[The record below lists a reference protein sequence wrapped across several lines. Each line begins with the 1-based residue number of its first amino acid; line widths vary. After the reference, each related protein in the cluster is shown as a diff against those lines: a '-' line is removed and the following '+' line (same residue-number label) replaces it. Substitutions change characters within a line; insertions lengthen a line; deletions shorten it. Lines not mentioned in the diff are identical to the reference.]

1 MGLMDVLQPFATGYL
16 EGKISIAEAKA
27 EAQREKDKLLA
38 EEASA
43 MRMYTAQQQYQENK
57 IEREKKEL
65 ADSTYNMALAE
76 TGDELF
82 VEEAKKRGK
91 LKTPESYNAFINRWI
106 TSTSNPAIFQ
116 NADFRNDWRTNGG
129 LIGISEDN
137 VVNNL
142 TSNDGALAGQKNTG
156 DALIKTKSIPY
167 VYSGVSVQKT
177 PENEVKDGSN
187 WASKYMPAPSP
198 TKPTKPEFMTDL
210 SIIVNGKPIQR
221 LVTVEDMIAEPFR
234 YVPYKAEDE
243 KINKDLGVTDYRK
256 ITESNLEIIFPGK
269 TGYQTGMQDGVQVS
283 TFRFFGNDQEQE
295 AIRGYNNSWTTALT
309 LVEAYKN
316 AGQELPEDLVN
327 NLNLYSTDANV
338 ANPFLIGNSVANLFA
353 DVKEDLTENFSSQID
368 EMQQIQKFETFREIT
383 SLNRKEFINTYGNEY
398 IDIYSQAKANGLNMK
413 PILVAQS
420 LADVSMG
427 EIRTFDELVAKRD
440 LILEGKERTLNIQKE
455 DDMAIVR
462 SYPEFSTDESVK
474 EFVDGYLTADNLE
487 TKDYEDELILG
498 LKELAKSEYDFML
511 LVEEAEKYIES
522 IDPDNFQK
530 SEPSIISVNQDDT
543 SETEDSI
550 KTQTDNLLKEGDSE
564 TKYKAL
570 LKIRARR
577 TLNEDDEAEFQR
589 LKQIYAPEETKLEE
603 EPTKTELEAELD
615 TLKKSKKTVKVRTRI
630 KQIETILQNL

>member
-38 EEASA
+38 EEAST
-43 MRMYTAQQQYQENK
+43 MRLYTAQQQYQEDR

-76 TGDELF
+76 IGDELF

-116 NADFRNDWRTNGG
+116 NENFRYDWRTNGG

>member
-38 EEASA
+38 EEAST
-43 MRMYTAQQQYQENK
+43 MRLYTAQQQYQEDK

-76 TGDELF
+76 IGDELF
-82 VEEAKKRGK
+82 IEEAKKRGK

-106 TSTSNPAIFQ
+106 TSTGNPAIFQ

-177 PENEVKDGSN
+177 PEDEVKDGSN

-210 SIIVNGKPIQR
+210 NMIINGVPGQR
-221 LVTVEDMIAEPFR
+221 LVTIQEMIAEPTR
-234 YVPYKAEDE
+234 YQPYTATDE
-243 KINKDLGVTDYRK
+243 TANKDLGVTDFRR
-256 ITESNLEIIFPGK
+256 ITETTTNLIFPGK
-269 TGYQTGMQDGVQVS
+269 TGYQTGVDNEGRQIS

-295 AIRGYNNSWTTALT
+295 AMLGYNNALVTAVT

-316 AGQELPEDLVN
+316 AEQELPEDLAI
-327 NLNLYSTDANV
+327 NLNLYSNDANV
-338 ANPFLIGNSVANLFA
+338 ASSMGIGMAVANLFK
-353 DVKEDLTENFSSQID
+353 DVKDDLTQNFSGQID
-368 EMQQIQKFETFREIT
+368 EMQQIQKFETFKEIT

-398 IDIYSQAKANGLNMK
+398 IDIYTQAKANGLTMK
-413 PILVAQS
+413 PTLVAQS

-427 EIRTFDELVAKRD
+427 EIKTFDELVAKRD

-487 TKDYEDELILG
+487 TKDYEDELIL
-498 LKELAKSEYDFML
+498 L
-511 LVEEAEKYIES
+511 LIH
-522 IDPDNFQK
+522 Q
-530 SEPSIISVNQDDT
+530 
-543 SETEDSI
+543 
-550 KTQTDNLLKEGDSE
+550 
-564 TKYKAL
+564 
-570 LKIRARR
+570 
-577 TLNEDDEAEFQR
+577 
-589 LKQIYAPEETKLEE
+589 
-603 EPTKTELEAELD
+603 
-615 TLKKSKKTVKVRTRI
+615 
-630 KQIETILQNL
+630 

>member
-1 MGLMDVLQPFATGYL
+1 
-16 EGKISIAEAKA
+16 
-27 EAQREKDKLLA
+27 
-38 EEASA
+38 
-43 MRMYTAQQQYQENK
+43 
-57 IEREKKEL
+57 
-65 ADSTYNMALAE
+65 
-76 TGDELF
+76 
-82 VEEAKKRGK
+82 
-91 LKTPESYNAFINRWI
+91 
-106 TSTSNPAIFQ
+106 
-116 NADFRNDWRTNGG
+116 
-129 LIGISEDN
+129 
-137 VVNNL
+137 
-142 TSNDGALAGQKNTG
+142 
-156 DALIKTKSIPY
+156 
-167 VYSGVSVQKT
+167 
-177 PENEVKDGSN
+177 
-187 WASKYMPAPSP
+187 
-198 TKPTKPEFMTDL
+198 
-210 SIIVNGKPIQR
+210 
-221 LVTVEDMIAEPFR
+221 
-234 YVPYKAEDE
+234 
-243 KINKDLGVTDYRK
+243 
-256 ITESNLEIIFPGK
+256 
-269 TGYQTGMQDGVQVS
+269 
-283 TFRFFGNDQEQE
+283 
-295 AIRGYNNSWTTALT
+295 
-309 LVEAYKN
+309 
-316 AGQELPEDLVN
+316 
-327 NLNLYSTDANV
+327 
-338 ANPFLIGNSVANLFA
+338 
-353 DVKEDLTENFSSQID
+353 
-368 EMQQIQKFETFREIT
+368 MQQIQKFETFREIT
-383 SLNRKEFINTYGNEY
+383 SLNRKEFINTYGNDY
-398 IDIYSQAKANGLNMK
+398 IDIYNQAKANGLNMK

-427 EIRTFDELVAKRD
+427 EIKTFDELVAKRD
-440 LILEGKERTLNIQKE
+440 LIQEGKERTLNIQKE

-589 LKQIYAPEETKLEE
+589 LKQIYAPEETKLKE